1 MELLLNRQSGSK
13 DGVINYINNLCF
25 GSVTTSPFLEFGGPQ
40 NSLKPSKFVKFV
52 ELRIKV
58 DLHLGQKVEEEED
71 FHVTK
76 ISSLSTKAIS
86 TTKLD

>member
-1 MELLLNRQSGSK
+1 MAAASSAACR
-13 DGVINYINNLCF
+13 
-25 GSVTTSPFLEFGGPQ
+25 SVYGASILQAGGL
-40 NSLKPSKFVKFV
+40 SIYGTIV